1 MKTLKN
7 IMMIALA
14 AIVSISLFS
23 CSPDPVTE
31 KKESMWVMDPSLAG
45 QKNELWTE
53 PAYDGDTGAKLGYI
67 EFTEDNIYA
76 YQQLTEDATKT
87 SLFAPYEGFKEF
99 FQAFEKNANETGSG
113 YVQISSDQWG
123 LGCRLI
129 TYNESI
135 DIYEFLIS
143 PTIME
148 MKTPYTTYIIKPIA
162 E

>member
-31 KKESMWVMDPSLAG
+31 KKESIWVMDPSLAG
-45 QKNELWTE
+45 QKYELWTE
-53 PAYDGDTGAKLGYI
+53 PAYEGDTGAKLGYL

-113 YVQISSDQWG
+113 YVQ
-123 LGCRLI
+123 LI
-129 TYNESI
+129 TGKEGLAADLWTYGESRQS
-135 DIYEFLIS
+135 YEFYLS
-143 PTIME
+143 DKME
-148 MKTPYTTYIIKPIA
+148 MNTPYTTYIIKPIA

>member
-7 IMMIALA
+7 IMIIALM

-31 KKESMWVMDPSLAG
+31 KKESIWVMDPSLAG
-45 QKNELWTE
+45 QKYELWTE
-53 PAYDGDTGAKLGYI
+53 PAYEGDTGAKFGYL

-113 YVQISSDQWG
+113 YVELLTDRGG
-123 LGCRLI
+123 LIAHLW
-129 TYNESI
+129 TYGESRQS
-135 DIYEFLIS
+135 YEFWLS
-143 PTIME
+143 DIME
-148 MKTPYTTYIIKPIA
+148 MVTPYTTYLLKPIN

>member
-31 KKESMWVMDPSLAG
+31 KKESIWVMHPSLAG
-45 QKNELWTE
+45 QKYELWTE
-53 PAYDGDTGAKLGYI
+53 PAYEGDTGAKLGYL

-99 FQAFEKNANETGSG
+99 FQTFEKNANETGSG
-113 YVQISSDQWG
+113 YVQ
-123 LGCRLI
+123 LI
-129 TYNESI
+129 TDENGLRAKLWTYNQGR
-135 DIYEFLIS
+135 DVYEFILADV
-143 PTIME
+143 ME
-148 MKTPYTTYIIKPIA
+148 MNTPYTTYLLKPIT

>member
-31 KKESMWVMDPSLAG
+31 KKESIWVMDPSLAG
-45 QKNELWTE
+45 QKYELWTE
-53 PAYDGDTGAKLGYI
+53 PAYDGDTGAKIGYL

-113 YVQISSDQWG
+113 YVRIVSTPDG
-123 LGCRLI
+123 LAADLW
-129 TYNESI
+129 TYGGGKDS
-135 DIYEFLIS
+135 YEFLLS
-143 PTIME
+143 DIME
-148 MKTPYTTYIIKPIA
+148 MHTPYTTYIIKRIA